1 MKRIFFAIMM
11 MALGL
16 TVNAETTDITS
27 IDNVLY
33 INDVTADAGK
43 QAKLSVKMKNTVLV
57 QTIGVYVTMPE
68 GVTVATNARGQ
79 YMIALSNER
88 TDSDCHSLSKSCVDG
103 VYRVGILGT
112 AGLPFDGNDGE
123 VFTITVNIPE
133 DMLAGDYTIEMTEME
148 LTDTSNKSYTTE
160 SVKSTLTVQSTA
172 TGISSVSIDDA
183 SNIYNISGQARE
195 TMQHGVNILK
205 ENRGS
210 RKIIKK

>member
-43 QAKLSVKMKNTVLV
+43 QAKLSVKMKNTALV

-79 YMIALSNER
+79 YMITLSNER

>member
-43 QAKLSVKMKNTVLV
+43 QAKLSVKMKNTALV

-79 YMIALSNER
+79 YMITLSNER

-160 SVKSTLTVQSTA
+160 SVKSTLTVLSTA

>member
-43 QAKLSVKMKNTVLV
+43 QAKLSVKMKNMALV

-79 YMIALSNER
+79 YMITLSNER

-205 ENRGS
+205 ENRES

>member
-43 QAKLSVKMKNTVLV
+43 QAKLSVKMKNTALV

-79 YMIALSNER
+79 YMITLSNER

-195 TMQHGVNILK
+195 TMHRGVNILK